1 MRSCCPPRRMRW
13 NEATDAIARC
23 NATSIACARKR
34 RSVYALRWTC
44 GVKPKPKG
52 VNTPSK
58 HYMMRVQDENNPV
71 SLLQCL
77 NLSVI
82 VMLVTG
88 TGDKVVYRI
97 GRSKE
102 RARTPTSGG

>member
-1 MRSCCPPRRMRW
+1 MSKSCAFKDLVMPFSPLGGKFPESR
-13 NEATDAIARC
+13 ARG
-23 NATSIACARKR
+23 TRPRKR

-71 SLLQCL
+71 SLLQCPFCE
-77 NLSVI
+77 VI
-82 VMLVTG
+82 FHPIGPKATPLLRG
-88 TGDKVVYRI
+88 HHRI
-97 GRSKE
+97 
-102 RARTPTSGG
+102 

>member
-1 MRSCCPPRRMRW
+1 MRSCCPPRRMQW

-71 SLLQCL
+71 SLLQCRFFGIRFAL
-77 NLSVI
+77 LIANW
-82 VMLVTG
+82 
-88 TGDKVVYRI
+88 DVYRLPMAV
-97 GRSKE
+97 SSD
-102 RARTPTSGG
+102 PTEEPSRV